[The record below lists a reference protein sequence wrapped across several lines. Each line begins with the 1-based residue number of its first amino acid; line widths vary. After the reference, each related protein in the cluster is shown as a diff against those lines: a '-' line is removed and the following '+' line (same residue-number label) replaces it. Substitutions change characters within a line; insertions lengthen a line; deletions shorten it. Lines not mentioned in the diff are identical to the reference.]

1 MKRERGGELSDLE
14 SVPSSILQIFHP
26 DIIDS
31 QTLHSDGKFELPLGN
46 KYFDFARC
54 NFPSCWCTSS
64 EVAFLETGRCSP
76 RSWSSSPSSWSLS
89 PSSPLPSSW
98 STSALPSLSP
108 SLSSSPPS
116 SPSLES
122 YKHKNNH
129 KYAKYNREIQTIDID
144 IIYALNEICF
154 KLME

>member
-1 MKRERGGELSDLE
+1 MWAALDKIKPGSLSDFRMTAFLRFNETDQRGGGELSDLE
-14 SVPSSILQIFHP
+14 SVPSSILQILHP

-76 RSWSSSPSSWSLS
+76 RS
-89 PSSPLPSSW
+89 
-98 STSALPSLSP
+98 
-108 SLSSSPPS
+108 
-116 SPSLES
+116 
-122 YKHKNNH
+122 
-129 KYAKYNREIQTIDID
+129 
-144 IIYALNEICF
+144 
-154 KLME
+154 